1 MTDDDLEEAGG
12 WAFPTRHTP
21 QHSAGM
27 TLRDY
32 FAGQVMVAMGTW
44 APGDSW
50 SNPETVRQARAEWA
64 YEEADALLA
73 ARAKR
78 SVP

>member
-21 QHSAGM
+21 QHSSGM

-32 FAGQVMVAMGTW
+32 FAGQALVAMGTW
-44 APGDSW
+44 APGNSLSD
-50 SNPETVRQARAEWA
+50 PEKVRQARAEWA
-64 YEEADALLA
+64 YAQADAMLA
-73 ARAKR
+73 ARAKQ